1 MSDVINVVIRARDE
15 ATKSL
20 LSAGNAADALAEAQA
35 EASQTGAALEQQAAE
50 TAEAL
55 REQAAASQ
63 EAAKAGPARGPDG
76 RFLPKN
82 GGAAAGESTDAV
94 AEAAA
99 EAASAA
105 AEGIK
110 EMGEAS
116 DKADGSVSNMS
127 NRVSTLRYN
136 LADIAQQLASGT
148 NPLTILVQQAPD
160 VAWALGSVS
169 EAGTIFKAALGGS
182 LPIIA
187 GVAVAAASLVAAYS
201 VLANATEEAAEATG
215 RLGARMEETGAR
227 AEAAQRQLEGVYA
240 AITALRKG
248 NADAELAFKELTGEI
263 DKHAAAATRSRRSLE
278 EDYRAEEL
286 AIAGIIQKEKDVI
299 AARSAALKASQEVAG
314 SLRGQINAL
323 SDDEREAAQVEIA
336 NAHARLRTA
345 QETSARLQ
353 TQKGEALALIDATEE
368 YSRGIEEQDEAEKA
382 ANKSRA
388 EAAKRLAEMRRE
400 YDSLVKALEAFQD
413 AERAASALGPVSN
426 LIPAQAIDDLRAL
439 QAELDQLAPPKD
451 ALTAFQAIELKLLDI
466 ERAAAQIGAPQV
478 AEAAREQAQAAM
490 QDLTSKA
497 MAEAAAAIE
506 ELGTILGKMYQESI
520 QKAANAGKMIGQAL
534 SGDVSGVLSEVIP
547 KIGVKL
553 GQALGNVAGDG
564 MFAKLAKAIPLIG
577 EAIGQAISG
586 IQALGENGAKATS
599 NAIVQQ
605 IQSIIKGL
613 SNLPALIV
621 QLVPDLIV
629 KVLPDLI
636 VHLVSIIPRMAVA
649 IAIELPIAIVRGIVG
664 WWRDIGGFRGIA
676 ASIAD
681 GVRTWWRETWDR
693 VRAWLR
699 DIFTPGD
706 QGRGRRV
713 SDARAQEL
721 REMRAAAMAA
731 TDPRGRPGQPTDA
744 RTYSRRGA
752 GPQPAGPT
760 LVIQAASLHPDVVPA
775 TLRDLDRMT
784 RPGGLRRGTTGLGG
798 T

>member
-35 EASQTGAALEQQAAE
+35 EASRTGAALEQQAAE
-50 TAEAL
+50 TADAL
-55 REQAAASQ
+55 REQAAAAQ

-82 GGAAAGESTDAV
+82 GAAAGESTDAV

-110 EMGEAS
+110 DMGEAS
-116 DKADGSVSNMS
+116 DKADGSVKNMS
-127 NRVSTLRYN
+127 NRVMTLRYN
-136 LADIAQQLASGT
+136 LADVAQQLAGGAS
-148 NPLTILVQQAPD
+148 PFLILLQQGPEI
-160 VAWALGSVS
+160 VGALGSMS
-169 EAGTIFKAALGGS
+169 EASTIFKAALGGS

-299 AARSAALKASQEVAG
+299 AARSAALKASQEAAG

-353 TQKGEALALIDATEE
+353 MQKGEALALIDATEE
-368 YSRGIEEQDEAEKA
+368 YSRTVEEQGEAEKE
-382 ANKSRA
+382 ANRARA

-400 YDSLVKALEAFQD
+400 YDSLIKALEAFQD

-439 QAELDQLAPPKD
+439 QAELDQLAPPEKTISD
-451 ALTAFQAIELKLLDI
+451 LQRVQLLLLDI
-466 ERAAAQIGAPQV
+466 ERAAAEAGAPQV
-478 AEAAREQAQAAM
+478 ATAAAEQ
-490 QDLTSKA
+490 
-497 MAEAAAAIE
+497 AEAAIRRLMAAGMKEAAASIE
-506 ELGTILGKMYQESI
+506 ELGGIIGKLYADAVN
-520 QKAANAGKMIGQAL
+520 KAAGAGRAIGQVL
-534 SGDVSGVLSEVIP
+534 GGDLIGVLSDWLP
-547 KIGVKL
+547 KI
-553 GQALGNVAGDG
+553 AGPVG
-564 MFAKLAKAIPLIG
+564 A
-577 EAIGQAISG
+577 AIGGALQG
-586 IQALGENGAKATS
+586 LTALGEMGPGQVSGQITGA
-599 NAIVQQ
+599 VQG
-605 IQSIIKGL
+605 IAKGL
-613 SNLPALIV
+613 TNLPALIV
-621 QLVPDLIV
+621 QLVPDLLT
-629 KVLPDLI
+629 KALPDLI
-636 VHLVSIIPRMAVA
+636 VALVGLIPRLAVA
-649 IAIELPIAIVRGIVG
+649 LVIELPVAIVRGIVG

-693 VRAWLR
+693 VRAWLK

-713 SDARAQEL
+713 SDARADDL
-721 REMRAAAMAA
+721 RALQAAAMAV